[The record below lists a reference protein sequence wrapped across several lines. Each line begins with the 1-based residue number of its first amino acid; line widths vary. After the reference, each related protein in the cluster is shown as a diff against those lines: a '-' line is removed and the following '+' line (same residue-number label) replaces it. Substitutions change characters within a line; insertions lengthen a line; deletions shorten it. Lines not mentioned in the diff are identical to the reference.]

1 MCEGWAVIKPN
12 ERETVRRRIIQ
23 IIVVT
28 MLAGCIADAPSMAPA
43 TLEDP
48 TTAAVSSNTQSP
60 RAMLPQSALVA
71 VVDKVLAQHP
81 AARTAP
87 RTLVATVGT
96 DHPSATL
103 TVGERSLSRI
113 RHLGGVR
120 FENARAGDYI
130 VSVDS
135 YQTDGRGGSARA
147 RMQHYTPDGKRFWGH
162 FYDVDLV
169 RASDGTWSASTI
181 RGTDQF
187 SGGIERP
194 TGWC

>member
-12 ERETVRRRIIQ
+12 ERETVRRGIIQ
-23 IIVVT
+23 IILVT

-60 RAMLPQSALVA
+60 GVVLPQSALVA

-96 DHPSATL
+96 DLSATL

-120 FENARAGDYI
+120 FENATAGDYI
-130 VSVDS
+130 VSVDND
-135 YQTDGRGGSARA
+135 QTDGRGGSARA

-162 FYDVDLV
+162 FYEVDLV
-169 RASDGTWSASTI
+169 RENDGTWSASTI

-187 SGGIERP
+187 SGGIEKP
-194 TGWC
+194 TG